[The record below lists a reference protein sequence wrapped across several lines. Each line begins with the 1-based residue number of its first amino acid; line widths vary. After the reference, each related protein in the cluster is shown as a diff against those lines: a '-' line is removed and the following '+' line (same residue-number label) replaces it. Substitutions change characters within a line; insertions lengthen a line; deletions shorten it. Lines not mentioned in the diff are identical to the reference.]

1 MERLTIKDIK
11 LVQTCGACPEQ
22 YDAYYNGK
30 QVGYL
35 RLRHGFFSVDYP
47 DAGGEQIYFTNSPN
61 GDGCFD
67 YDERE
72 YYLNHAKKAIVNRL
86 ALPIDGKEVEGE

>member
-1 MERLTIKDIK
+1 MERLTIKDID

-22 YDAYYNGK
+22 YEAYHNEK

-35 RLRHGFFSVDYP
+35 RLRHGCFRVDYP
-47 DAGGEQIYFTNSPN
+47 DVGGEQILYTEHVH
-61 GDGCFD
+61 GDGCFED
-67 YDERE
+67 YERE
-72 YYLNHAKKAIVNRL
+72 FYLNEAKQAIVNRL

>member
-1 MERLTIKDIK
+1 MERLTIKDIE

-22 YDAYYNGK
+22 YDAYYNDK

-35 RLRHGFFSVDYP
+35 RLRHGCFSVDYP
-47 DAGGEQIYFTNSPN
+47 DAGGEQIYYTEMVD
-61 GDGCFD
+61 GDGCLD
-67 YDERE
+67 YEERE
-72 YYLNHAKKAIVNRL
+72 YYLNEAKQAIVNRL